1 VDGTIFAST
10 DVSDAAVVT
19 IVVLSRLIVPL
30 FIPRFP
36 LVIIAALII
45 DAADQTVL
53 AALTD
58 VDTSETGLYQSY
70 DKAMDIYYLS
80 IAYLSTMRNWTSD
93 AAFRISQFL
102 FFYRLVGVTLFE
114 LLHERWLLLVF
125 PNTFEY
131 FFIAYEV
138 VRLRYEPARRSARFW
153 LLLAAFIWIF
163 IKLPQ
168 EYWIHVAQLDFTDA
182 VRDHPWF
189 GVAIVVALV
198 ALAIA
203 CWLLRKRLPPYEHPL
218 RWTADA
224 LPREAARAL
233 AQASPWRFLSTEL
246 LEKVVLLGL
255 TCVIF
260 SQFLPG
266 VDGSPLEVIVGVAIV
281 VVANTLV
288 SELVAR
294 RSRREVRYGIAR
306 FAALVALNLVFVL
319 ATAGFIGLDG
329 GDTATALFFAYLI
342 SLILWLYDWYR
353 PLYDA
358 RRASDGRVTSFGDFT
373 RRVRLRTP

>member
-1 VDGTIFAST
+1 VDGTVFAST
-10 DVSDAAVVT
+10 DASDATVVA
-19 IVVLSRLIVPL
+19 IVVLSRLLVPL
-30 FIPRFP
+30 LIPRFP
-36 LVIIAALII
+36 LAIIAALVI

-102 FFYRLVGVTLFE
+102 FFYRLIGVALFE
-114 LLHERWLLLVF
+114 LIGERWLLLVF

-189 GVAIVVALV
+189 GVAIVVALI
-198 ALAIA
+198 ALAVA
-203 CWLLRKRLPPYEHPL
+203 C
-218 RWTADA
+218 
-224 LPREAARAL
+224 
-233 AQASPWRFLSTEL
+233 
-246 LEKVVLLGL
+246 
-255 TCVIF
+255 
-260 SQFLPG
+260 
-266 VDGSPLEVIVGVAIV
+266 
-281 VVANTLV
+281 
-288 SELVAR
+288 
-294 RSRREVRYGIAR
+294 
-306 FAALVALNLVFVL
+306 
-319 ATAGFIGLDG
+319 
-329 GDTATALFFAYLI
+329 
-342 SLILWLYDWYR
+342 
-353 PLYDA
+353 
-358 RRASDGRVTSFGDFT
+358 
-373 RRVRLRTP
+373 

>member
-1 VDGTIFAST
+1 MVFAST
-10 DVSDAAVVT
+10 DASDATVVV
-19 IVVLSRLIVPL
+19 IVVLSRLLVPL
-30 FIPRFP
+30 LIPRFP
-36 LVIIAALII
+36 LAIIAALII
-45 DAADQTVL
+45 DAADQTIL
-53 AALTD
+53 QLLTD

-102 FFYRLVGVTLFE
+102 FFYRLVGVALFE
-114 LLHERWLLLVF
+114 LIGERWLLLVF

-153 LLLAAFIWIF
+153 LILAAFIWIF

-168 EYWIHVAQLDFTDA
+168 EYWIHVAQLDFTET

-189 GVAIVVALV
+189 GVAIVVGLI
-198 ALAIA
+198 ALAVA
-203 CWLLRKRLPPYEHPL
+203 CWVLRKRLPPYEHPL

-233 AQASPWRFLSTEL
+233 AQASPLPFLSTQL

-266 VDGSPLEVIVGVAIV
+266 VDATPLAVIVSVAIV
-281 VVANTLV
+281 VAANTVLSTLLAQRV
-288 SELVAR
+288 GREAR
-294 RSRREVRYGIAR
+294 SGVVR
-306 FAALVALNLVFVL
+306 FAALVALNLVLVGV
-319 ATAGFIGLDG
+319 TAAIVGMDFD
-329 GDTATALFFAYLI
+329 DTGTALFFAYLI
-342 SLILWLYDWYR
+342 SLVLWLYDWFR

-358 RRASDGRVTSFGDFT
+358 RRAAGDHVTSFGDFT
-373 RRVRLRTP
+373 RRVRTSVP

>member
-1 VDGTIFAST
+1 MPCSSSLG
-10 DVSDAAVVT
+10 
-19 IVVLSRLIVPL
+19 
-30 FIPRFP
+30 
-36 LVIIAALII
+36 
-45 DAADQTVL
+45 
-53 AALTD
+53 
-58 VDTSETGLYQSY
+58 
-70 DKAMDIYYLS
+70 
-80 IAYLSTMRNWTSD
+80 
-93 AAFRISQFL
+93 
-102 FFYRLVGVTLFE
+102 
-114 LLHERWLLLVF
+114 ERWLLLVF

-189 GVAIVVALV
+189 GVAIVVGLI
-198 ALAIA
+198 ALAVA
-203 CWLLRKRLPPYEHPL
+203 CWVPRKRLPPYEHPL

-233 AQASPWRFLSTEL
+233 AQASPLPFLSTQL

-266 VDGSPLEVIVGVAIV
+266 VDATPVAVIVSVAIV
-281 VVANTLV
+281 VAANTVL
-288 SELVAR
+288 STLLAQRTDRKAR
-294 RSRREVRYGIAR
+294 SGAVR
-306 FAALVALNLVFVL
+306 FAALVALNLVLVGI
-319 ATAGFIGLDG
+319 TAAIVGMDFD
-329 GDTATALFFAYLI
+329 DTGTALFFAYLI
-342 SLILWLYDWYR
+342 SLVLWLYDWFR

-358 RRASDGRVTSFGDFT
+358 RRETDGRVTSLGDFT
-373 RRVRLRTP
+373 RRVRARVP

>member
-1 VDGTIFAST
+1 MVFAST
-10 DVSDAAVVT
+10 DASDATVVV
-19 IVVLSRLIVPL
+19 IVVLSRLLVPL
-30 FIPRFP
+30 LIPRFP
-36 LVIIAALII
+36 LAIIAALII
-45 DAADQTVL
+45 DAADQTIL
-53 AALTD
+53 QLLTD

-102 FFYRLVGVTLFE
+102 FFYRLVGVALFE
-114 LLHERWLLLVF
+114 LIGERWLLLVF

-168 EYWIHVAQLDFTDA
+168 EYWIHVAQLDFTET

-189 GVAIVVALV
+189 GVAIVVGLI
-198 ALAIA
+198 ALAVA
-203 CWLLRKRLPPYEHPL
+203 CWVLRKRLPPYEHPL

-233 AQASPWRFLSTEL
+233 AQASPLPFLSTQL

-266 VDGSPLEVIVGVAIV
+266 VYATPLAVVVSVAIV
-281 VVANTLV
+281 VAANTVLSALLTQHV
-288 SELVAR
+288 
-294 RSRREVRYGIAR
+294 RREVRGGVLR
-306 FAALVALNLVFVL
+306 FAALVVLNLVLVGV
-319 ATAGFIGLDG
+319 TAAIVGMDFD
-329 GDTATALFFAYLI
+329 DTGTALFFAYLI
-342 SLILWLYDWYR
+342 SLVLWLYDWFR

-358 RRASDGRVTSFGDFT
+358 RRQAGDHVTSFGDFT
-373 RRVRLRTP
+373 RRVRASVP

>member
-10 DVSDAAVVT
+10 DASDATVVAV
-19 IVVLSRLIVPL
+19 VVLSRLIVPL

-36 LVIIAALII
+36 LAIIAALII
-45 DAADQTVL
+45 DAADQTIL

-114 LLHERWLLLVF
+114 LIGERWLLLVF

-189 GVAIVVALV
+189 GVAIAVALV

-203 CWLLRKRLPPYEHPL
+203 CWVLRKRLPPFEHPL

-233 AQASPWRFLSTEL
+233 AQASPHRFLSTEL

-266 VDGSPLEVIVGVAIV
+266 VDAEPLEVVIAVAIV
-281 VVANTLV
+281 VAANTLV

-294 RSRREVRYGIAR
+294 RGAREARSGVLR
-306 FAALVALNLVFVL
+306 FAALVALNLVLVL
-319 ATAGFIGLDG
+319 VTAGVMGLDAD
-329 GDTATALFFAYLI
+329 DTGTALFFAYLI
-342 SLILWLYDWYR
+342 SLVLWLYDWFR

-358 RRASDGRVTSFGDFT
+358 RRAAGDHVTSFADFT
-373 RRVRLRTP
+373 RRVRTSVP